1 MIYQTFD
8 DALSPELKFVIL
20 IIIILA
26 LLIANWL
33 IQILL
38 SSQISR
44 IRRIPLDIINLFK
57 VVYKL
62 ITALS
67 ILYSI
72 MILYG
77 LSAEGIIGVS
87 AFLGAIVSFG
97 STQMLSNLFAGVYI
111 VFTRP
116 FRVDDFI
123 AIGNEVRGQVVEISL
138 NYTKIRTINDI
149 FHYIP
154 NKNFMT
160 TNITIYKRK
169 IKRRIG
175 ETEAQ
180 ALYAKKSRIRSIR
193 TFALQLIEEEVVR
206 YTFIWGAPFGD
217 LKSTKEKIQEVCDI
231 YTGVFGYKPEFF
243 LYSLDYRMQFKLI
256 ITTHSTEL
264 LLKNVMKFRNDI
276 VARFH

>member
-1 MIYQTFD
+1 MISQTFI
-8 DALSPELKFVIL
+8 DALSPELKFVFL
-20 IIIILA
+20 IIIILV
-26 LLIANWL
+26 LLIANWI
-33 IQILL
+33 IQFIL
-38 SSQISR
+38 SSQIFR

-57 VVYKL
+57 VGCKL
-62 ITALS
+62 ITALL

-77 LSAEGIIGVS
+77 LSVEGIIGVS

-97 STQMLSNLFAGVYI
+97 STQMLSNLFAGIYI

-138 NYTKIRTINDI
+138 NYTRIRTINDI

-160 TNITIYKRK
+160 SNITIYKRR

-175 ETEAQ
+175 DTEAQ
-180 ALYAKKSRIRSIR
+180 ALHAKKSRIRSIR

-206 YTFIWGAPFGD
+206 YTFIWGAPLGD

-243 LYSLDYRMQFKLI
+243 LYSLDYRMQFKMI

>member
-1 MIYQTFD
+1 MIYQTFID
-8 DALSPELKFVIL
+8 SLSPELKFVFL

-26 LLIANWL
+26 LLIVNWI
-33 IQILL
+33 IQFIL
-38 SSQISR
+38 SSQIFR

-57 VVYKL
+57 VVCKL
-62 ITALS
+62 ITALL

-77 LSAEGIIGVS
+77 LSVEGIIGVS

-97 STQMLSNLFAGVYI
+97 STQMLSNLFAGIYI

-138 NYTKIRTINDI
+138 NYTRIRTVNDI

-160 TNITIYKRK
+160 SNITIYKRR

-175 ETEAQ
+175 DTEAQ
-180 ALYAKKSRIRSIR
+180 ALHAKKSRIRSIR

-206 YTFIWGAPFGD
+206 YTFIWGAPLGD

-243 LYSLDYRMQFKLI
+243 LYSLDYRMQFKMI

>member
-1 MIYQTFD
+1 MISQTFI
-8 DALSPELKFVIL
+8 DALSPELKFVFL
-20 IIIILA
+20 IIIILV
-26 LLIANWL
+26 LLIANWI
-33 IQILL
+33 IQFIL
-38 SSQISR
+38 SSQIFR

-57 VVYKL
+57 VGCKL
-62 ITALS
+62 ITALL

-77 LSAEGIIGVS
+77 LSVEGIIGVS

-97 STQMLSNLFAGVYI
+97 STQMLSNLFAGIYI

-138 NYTKIRTINDI
+138 NYTRIRTINDI

-160 TNITIYKRK
+160 SNITIYKRR

-175 ETEAQ
+175 DTEAQ
-180 ALYAKKSRIRSIR
+180 ALHAKKSRIRSIR

-206 YTFIWGAPFGD
+206 YTFIWGAPLGD

-243 LYSLDYRMQFKLI
+243 LYSLDYRMQFKMI

-264 LLKNVMKFRNDI
+264 LLNNVMKFRNDI